1 MFTGSLALLHRA
13 LRLDARLLMTHLF
26 RVSFAIAIYFC
37 LLYVQ
42 IILGLK
48 LGAPGLKL
56 FETLSFLNLGL
67 ITLAGVSF
75 FATAISEE
83 KEEETLGL
91 LKMAGLNPIG
101 ILLGKSTS
109 RLLGAILLLL
119 VQFPFTLLAITLGG
133 VTLLQVISAYFSL
146 TAYMILLANVGLFSS
161 VTSRRGSNASSM
173 TVLFL
178 IVYFSCGWVLQTIRL
193 GLVNGGVIDPRGGLA
208 SLIGNLAEMAAEASV
223 YTRLSDIMRTGFF
236 GSPVGFQ
243 VSSNVGF
250 AIVSFLL
257 AWAGFNHFTR
267 DWRSTASES
276 SARSLRWGTS
286 RVARRRPKKDP
297 VMWKEFHFITG
308 GWRSFW
314 GRFVAYGALTMAIF
328 WASDRYYSYS
338 LVEASQGVAFVML
351 GVLVLESSLYVSRI
365 FHDEWRDRTLPLL
378 MMLPIATPRLVYSKV
393 VGCLP
398 ALLPA
403 IVWLALGCAIMPN
416 GLEEVFKTLV
426 LPSRWF
432 VALILLLF
440 LTLTAFFSLVVK
452 WGALPLALAVML
464 TGAMFGGC
472 CFTPVLGILASV
484 GGQNQ
489 GMEGAFLCVDM
500 VVALLIAGLQYDIH
514 RRLEIVASQ

>member
-13 LRLDARLLMTHLF
+13 LRLDARLLLTHLF
-26 RVSFAIAIYFC
+26 RVSFAIVIYFC
-37 LLYVQ
+37 LLYLQ
-42 IILGLK
+42 AISLR
-48 LGAPGLKL
+48 LGAPGLKM
-56 FETLSFLNLGL
+56 FETISFLNLGL

-119 VQFPFTLLAITLGG
+119 VQLPFTLLAITLGG
-133 VTLLQVISAYFSL
+133 VTLLQVVSAYCAL

-161 VTSRRGSNASSM
+161 VACRRGSNASSM

-178 IVYFSCGWVLQTIRL
+178 IFYFTCGIVLQTIRL
-193 GLVNGGVIDPRGGLA
+193 GLVNGGAIEPRGGVALA
-208 SLIGNLAEMAAEASV
+208 FDLLADWATEASV
-223 YTRLSDIMRTGFF
+223 YNRLTAIMKTGFA
-236 GSPVGFQ
+236 GSPIDFQ
-243 VSSNVGF
+243 AASNVGF
-250 AIVSFLL
+250 AIVCFLS

-267 DWRSTASES
+267 DWRSTSAEAPKRALAWS
-276 SARSLRWGTS
+276 SSS
-286 RVARRRPKKDP
+286 RVARRRPQRDP

-308 GWRSFW
+308 GWRSVW
-314 GRFVAYGALTMAIF
+314 TRFFIYGIITTGIF
-328 WASDRYYSYS
+328 WAADRYYNYS
-338 LVEASQGVAFVML
+338 LVHASQGAAAVML
-351 GVLVLESSLYVSRI
+351 GLLVLESSLYVSRI

-398 ALLPA
+398 ALVPA
-403 IVWLALGCAIMPN
+403 IAWLAVACIIMPN
-416 GLEEVFKTLV
+416 GLEEVGKTLV

-432 VALILLLF
+432 VGLTMVLF

-464 TGAMFGGC
+464 TGATFGGC
-472 CFTPVLGILASV
+472 CFSPVLGILASV
-484 GGQNQ
+484 SGESQ
-489 GMEGAFLCVDM
+489 GMEGAFLCVDI